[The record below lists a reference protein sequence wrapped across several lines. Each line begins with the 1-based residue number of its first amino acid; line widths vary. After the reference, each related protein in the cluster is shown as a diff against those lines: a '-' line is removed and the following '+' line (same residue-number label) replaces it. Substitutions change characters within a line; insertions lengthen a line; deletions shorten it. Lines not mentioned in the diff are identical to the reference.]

1 MGTQEGYTQDLKIE
15 DKMIIEFMCLHL
27 LSLSLCSSFNYQLF
41 ITITVLLGFI
51 IKEFCTGILFISLYF

>member
-1 MGTQEGYTQDLKIE
+1 
-15 DKMIIEFMCLHL
+15 MIIEFMCLHL